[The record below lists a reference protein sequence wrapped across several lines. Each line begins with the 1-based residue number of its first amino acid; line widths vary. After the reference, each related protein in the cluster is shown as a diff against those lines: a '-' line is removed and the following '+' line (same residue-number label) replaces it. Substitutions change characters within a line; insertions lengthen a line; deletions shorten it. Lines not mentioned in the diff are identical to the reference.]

1 MEIIT
6 RATRLRSVA
15 AKLAAEGKSVGLV
28 PTMGALHEGHLH
40 MAREAQRLTDVVIVT
55 IFVNPQQFK
64 SAAAYAAYP
73 RDLAQDMETLNPL
86 GVDYVFTPNES
97 EMFPDGFATWVEV
110 GVHDHELEGAQR
122 PDHFRG
128 AATVLTIY
136 FNLVQPK
143 FVFMGQKDAQ
153 QTIIAKKM
161 VRDLHAPVEIIVTP
175 IVRNADGVA
184 ISSRNSLLT
193 PEQRQALLV
202 MPRALQAAEKL
213 FSEGER
219 HAGKIVKAIRKELDA
234 EPLARVDYIA
244 ITDTEHLDKL
254 DDLRDRSSIVSL
266 AVYFGETRL
275 IDNVILND
283 MKFKARA
290 AGIRLGEAKM

>member
-15 AKLAAEGKSVGLV
+15 AKLAAERKSIGLV

-40 MAREAQRLTDVVIVT
+40 MVREAQRMCDAVIVT

-64 SAAAYAAYP
+64 ATSAYDAYP
-73 RDLAQDMETLNPL
+73 RDLARDMETLKPL
-86 GVDYVFTPNES
+86 GVDYVFTPSES
-97 EMFPDGFATWVEV
+97 ELYPDGFATWVEV
-110 GVHDHELEGAQR
+110 GVHDHELEGAER

-128 AATVLTIY
+128 AATVLAIY

-143 FVFMGQKDAQ
+143 FVFMGQKDAH

-161 VRDLHAPVEIIVTP
+161 VRDLHSPVEIIGTP
-175 IVRNADGVA
+175 IIREADGVA
-184 ISSRNSLLT
+184 LSSRNSRLT
-193 PEQRQALLV
+193 LEQRQALQV

-213 FSEGER
+213 FSQGER
-219 HAGKIVKAIRKELDA
+219 NAGKLVKAIRQELEV
-234 EPLARVDYIA
+234 EPLARVDYVA
-244 ITDTEHLDKL
+244 VTDTEHLDKL
-254 DDLRDRSSIVSL
+254 EDVRDRSSIISL

-275 IDNVILND
+275 IDNLILND

-290 AGIRLGEAKM
+290 GIRLGEAKM

>member
-6 RATRLRSVA
+6 RAQRLRSVA
-15 AKLAAEGKSVGLV
+15 AKLAAEGKSIGLV

-40 MAREAQRLTDVVIVT
+40 MIREAQRMTDSVIVT

-64 SAAAYAAYP
+64 STGAFDAYP
-73 RDLAQDMETLNPL
+73 RDLAQDMETLKPL
-86 GVDYVFTPNES
+86 GVDYVFTPS
-97 EMFPDGFATWVEV
+97 ETEMYPDGFATWVEV
-110 GVHDHELEGAQR
+110 GVHDHDLEGAQR

-143 FVFMGQKDAQ
+143 FVFMGQKDAH

-161 VRDLHAPVEIIVTP
+161 VRDLHSPVEIIVTP
-175 IVRNADGVA
+175 IVREADGVA
-184 ISSRNSLLT
+184 LSSRNAKLT
-193 PEQRQALLV
+193 LEQRKALQV
-202 MPRALQAAEKL
+202 MPRALEAAQQL
-213 FSEGER
+213 FSQGER
-219 HAGKIVKAIRKELDA
+219 SASKLTKAMRKELDA

-244 ITDTEHLDKL
+244 VTDTERLDPL
-254 DDLRDRSSIVSL
+254 DDIRDKASIISL
-266 AVYFGETRL
+266 AVYFGDTRL
-275 IDNVILND
+275 IDNLILND

-290 AGIRLGEAKM
+290 GIRLGEAKT

>member
-6 RATRLRSVA
+6 RAPRLRSVA
-15 AKLAAEGKSVGLV
+15 AKLAAENKSIGLV
-28 PTMGALHEGHLH
+28 PTMGALHEGHLQ
-40 MAREAQRLTDVVIVT
+40 MIREAQRMTDVVIVT

-64 SAAAYAAYP
+64 SEAALRAYP
-73 RDLAQDMETLNPL
+73 RDLAQDMETLKPL
-86 GVDYVFTPNES
+86 GVDYVFTPS
-97 EMFPDGFATWVEV
+97 ETEMYPDGFASWVEV

-136 FNLVQPK
+136 FNLVHPK

-161 VRDLHAPVEIIVTP
+161 VRDLHSPVEIIVTP
-175 IVRNADGVA
+175 IVREADGVA
-184 ISSRNSLLT
+184 VSSRNAHLT
-193 PEQRQALLV
+193 PEQRKALHV
-202 MPRALQAAEKL
+202 MPRALRAAEQL
-213 FSEGER
+213 FNQGER
-219 HAGKIVKAIRKELDA
+219 HAGKLVKAMRKELDA

-244 ITDTEHLDKL
+244 VTDTEHLDPL
-254 DDLRDRSSIVSL
+254 DDVKDKASIISL
-266 AVYFGETRL
+266 AVYFGDTRL
-275 IDNVILND
+275 IDNLILND

-290 AGIRLGEAKM
+290 GIRLGEAKT

>member
-15 AKLAAEGKSVGLV
+15 AKLAAEGKSIGLV
-28 PTMGALHEGHLH
+28 PTMGALHEGHLY
-40 MAREAQRLTDVVIVT
+40 MVREAQRLCDAVIVT

-64 SAAAYAAYP
+64 SAAAYDAYP
-73 RDLAQDMETLNPL
+73 RDLAKDMETLKPL
-86 GVDYVFTPNES
+86 GVDYVFTPSEN
-97 EMFPDGFATWVEV
+97 EMFPPGFATWIEV
-110 GVHDHELEGAQR
+110 GVHDHELEGAAR

-143 FVFMGQKDAQ
+143 FVFLGQKVAH
-153 QTIIAKKM
+153 QTVIAKKL
-161 VRDLHAPVEIIVTP
+161 VHDLHSPVEIIVTP
-175 IVRNADGVA
+175 IIRDADGVA
-184 ISSRNSLLT
+184 LSSRNALLAPT
-193 PEQRQALLV
+193 ERQAAQV
-202 MPRALQAAEKL
+202 IPRALHAVEKL
-213 FSEGER
+213 FNEGER
-219 HAGKIVKAIRKELDA
+219 HADKIAKAVRKEIET

-244 ITDTEHLDKL
+244 ITDTEHFDRL

-266 AVYFGETRL
+266 AVYIGNHRF

-290 AGIRLGEAKM
+290 GIRLGEAKM